1 MNRTHD
7 KVIDAYRRLY
17 AVHGYSPRALGWDK
31 GKQFLRFHQLTS
43 DWDLTGASILDVG
56 CGFGD
61 FVDYLRFM
69 NIQNYTYTGIDLL
82 GEFIAEGKKRY
93 SSPQATFLQAAFEDY
108 DSPSTFDYVIAS
120 GVFNLKVEGI
130 DAYEQILRSMTKMFG
145 LSQVALSV
153 DFISS
158 KVDYAHQHNFNSS
171 PETILSMAY
180 GLSRNVILKNNYF
193 PFEFAVTIYRDDSY
207 RKETTIFSTV
217 EAKLASLNVLPGNV
231 NR

>member
-7 KVIDAYRRLY
+7 KVIDTYRRLY
-17 AVHGYSPRALGWDK
+17 SVHGYSPQALGWDK

-61 FVDYLRFM
+61 FVNYLRFM
-69 NIQNYTYTGIDLL
+69 NIQNYSYTGIDLL
-82 GEFIAEGKKRY
+82 GEFIAEGKRRY

-130 DAYEQILRSMTKMFG
+130 
-145 LSQVALSV
+145 
-153 DFISS
+153 
-158 KVDYAHQHNFNSS
+158 
-171 PETILSMAY
+171 
-180 GLSRNVILKNNYF
+180 
-193 PFEFAVTIYRDDSY
+193 
-207 RKETTIFSTV
+207 
-217 EAKLASLNVLPGNV
+217 
-231 NR
+231 